1 MVREIGHRG
10 VRRSIVIIGRPLSSS
25 IIISETG
32 RRGCHAIPVGHVSFP
47 IAAAHRGKKMFLVID
62 VNFALPDRSRVTVRR
77 GWSLFLT
84 YTR

>member
-1 MVREIGHRG
+1 M
-10 VRRSIVIIGRPLSSS
+10 RRSIVIIGRPLSSS